1 MVIGIPKETM
11 PGESRVSA
19 TPETVSEMV
28 KSGATVLVEKSAGK
42 GAFLSDES
50 YIAAGA
56 VIVEDCEEIFEKSDV
71 ILKVKEPQYNAEKGC
86 SEIDLMHSGQYLIA
100 FLHPASPANHPMVKE
115 MARKGIIGLT
125 LDGIPRISRAQNMD
139 ALTSMSTCAGY
150 KGILMA
156 ASMLPKFVPQI
167 VCAAG
172 FIRPSNVMVIGAGVA
187 GLQAIATAR
196 RLGAVVYAADIRPEA
211 AEQAKSLGARIVDT
225 GVPSEIAVGEGG
237 YAKPLP
243 EEWMVKE
250 RDALKETISKM
261 DIVFCSALVPSRLA
275 PVLVTEEIVESMQPG
290 SVIVDISIDQGGN
303 CAITVPGEITN
314 KHGVTILGIKN
325 IPGLLPV
332 SSTWMFAKNVC
343 NLFKYLTKDN
353 QIVLDLNDEIVAGI
367 LTTYNGEIV
376 HVGAREAMGI

>member
-1 MVIGIPKETM
+1 
-11 PGESRVSA
+11 
-19 TPETVSEMV
+19 
-28 KSGATVLVEKSAGK
+28 
-42 GAFLSDES
+42 
-50 YIAAGA
+50 
-56 VIVEDCEEIFEKSDV
+56 
-71 ILKVKEPQYNAEKGC
+71 
-86 SEIDLMHSGQYLIA
+86 
-100 FLHPASPANHPMVKE
+100 
-115 MARKGIIGLT
+115 
-125 LDGIPRISRAQNMD
+125 
-139 ALTSMSTCAGY
+139 
-150 KGILMA
+150 
-156 ASMLPKFVPQI
+156 
-167 VCAAG
+167 
-172 FIRPSNVMVIGAGVA
+172 
-187 GLQAIATAR
+187 
-196 RLGAVVYAADIRPEA
+196 
-211 AEQAKSLGARIVDT
+211 VDT

-275 PVLVTEEIVESMQPG
+275 PVLVTEEIVEFMQPG

-325 IPGLLPV
+325 IPGFLPV

>member
-325 IPGLLPV
+325 IPGILPV